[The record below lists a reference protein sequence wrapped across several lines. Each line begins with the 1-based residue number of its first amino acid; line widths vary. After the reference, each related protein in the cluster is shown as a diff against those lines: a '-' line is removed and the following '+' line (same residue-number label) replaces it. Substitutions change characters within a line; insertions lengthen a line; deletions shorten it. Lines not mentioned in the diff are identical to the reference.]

1 MIKKSVNGWGL
12 FWVVSLAM
20 SAVMVANALQTD
32 LSTANGVSHMI
43 GYSVRWAVPFVFL
56 VVAASAVRTLFPGP
70 LTNWWLRNRKYI
82 GLIFAVAMAWQGF
95 FIFLMSNF
103 HRDYYFDEV
112 FLLRDELEGSTGYL
126 FLAAMVLTSFRF
138 GRRWLTNEQWRMLH
152 LSGLYFL
159 WAYPFSVYFWNLFY
173 YENPQF
179 IDYVFYVSGFTA
191 FALRIFAW
199 GKRRRQKSGKSTE
212 GGDTHFIARC
222 LGAILVVA
230 GIFLAATGLWWL
242 NPASDFLLAPT
253 WSENL
258 YNWLPYWPFEPFL
271 SLMIIGLGTLF
282 ATRARPQPQGAA
294 VAV

>member
-1 MIKKSVNGWGL
+1 MSLSELILKSLAFGDTSMGVRAFFSAYREMRQARAEMGVCGSVNDVMTKKSLNGWGL

-112 FLLRDELEGSTGYL
+112 FLL
-126 FLAAMVLTSFRF
+126 
-138 GRRWLTNEQWRMLH
+138 
-152 LSGLYFL
+152 
-159 WAYPFSVYFWNLFY
+159 
-173 YENPQF
+173 
-179 IDYVFYVSGFTA
+179 
-191 FALRIFAW
+191 
-199 GKRRRQKSGKSTE
+199 
-212 GGDTHFIARC
+212 
-222 LGAILVVA
+222 
-230 GIFLAATGLWWL
+230 
-242 NPASDFLLAPT
+242 
-253 WSENL
+253 
-258 YNWLPYWPFEPFL
+258 
-271 SLMIIGLGTLF
+271 
-282 ATRARPQPQGAA
+282 
-294 VAV
+294 